1 MSSAPQLD
9 FAVWLL
15 DVGTF
20 GIQTKGGRYI
30 MIDGEW
36 HLVTD
41 RGRIRKESPI
51 PGTWD
56 AAMAIHDVV
65 QEHLRHKI
73 FVIPVWSCPPAS
85 GHRPAWRRTG
95 PSAPGP
101 WPRAPLVEVVR
112 CVCQGVELG

>member
-41 RGRIRKESPI
+41 RGQIRKESPI

-56 AAMAIHDVV
+56 PVMASRYLGPAVATLGTSTMAEGGLPKWLASSRSGAVIHVDADAGGERAARQLRRRIHAAAV
-65 QEHLRHKI
+65 
-73 FVIPVWSCPPAS
+73 S
-85 GHRPAWRRTG
+85 
-95 PSAPGP
+95 
-101 WPRAPLVEVVR
+101 
-112 CVCQGVELG
+112 

>member
-9 FAVWLL
+9 FAIWLL

-20 GIQTKGGRYI
+20 GIQTKGGRSI
-30 MIDGEW
+30 IIDGEW

-41 RGRIRKESPI
+41 RGRICKESPI

-73 FVIPVWSCPPAS
+73 FVIPVLVLTDRVTEEAEMDITSPPFSSC
-85 GHRPAWRRTG
+85 R
-95 PSAPGP
+95 
-101 WPRAPLVEVVR
+101 
-112 CVCQGVELG
+112 QGIRS